1 MISIRLALRLA
12 FLYEI
17 YQATI
22 HHSHQREINML
33 VTIPLMIIPLI
44 LYNVVML
51 GPGSGIGGLE
61 NHILELPMLSGA
73 TWILNVGDLFI
84 LIALVL
90 LFIEILKAT
99 RTGAFSVVDHLL
111 STFVFIAFLLEF
123 LLVQGAATQ
132 VFFILM
138 AIAFIDVIAGFSVS
152 IRSAGRDV
160 SIGL

>member
-1 MISIRLALRLA
+1 
-12 FLYEI
+12 
-17 YQATI
+17 
-22 HHSHQREINML
+22 ML
-33 VTIPLMIIPLI
+33 VAIPLMIIPLI

-61 NHILELPMLSGA
+61 SHILELPMLSGA

-90 LFIEILKAT
+90 LFIEIMKAT
-99 RTGAFSVVDHLL
+99 RTGAFSVIDHLL

-138 AIAFIDVIAGFSVS
+138 VIAFIDVIAGFSVS